1 MFMSMGS
8 VVMSAL
14 SPLEK
19 CSSSSLHP
27 EAFNQAT
34 HFLHL
39 LKHLAGHSKII
50 FNTSL
55 VCSIVEMKLSIRSHC
70 VVLSVFQFTCLFL
83 CHADSDTEYIG
94 SGSGDVP
101 IDIATNRTASIA
113 IEPTSTVTN
122 LLVPFSSDVDQP
134 PPSVSIYVFPQMSSS
149 LSTSLILPN
158 TVFGPSQTSL
168 TLTPSPGLEGTSQ
181 STTASPTTES
191 FLYQTTSL
199 LLQITALAS
208 SPSPSPSP
216 SPLPLVQYIISLTR
230 VVVIEQQQLGAVRS
244 HIRDSLAGLLNL
256 RTTDIIDINILVQQE
271 RTRRQ
276 SSSEVTFSAVEFYIR
291 GIYSTVVEELQLK
304 VRGTGGQQ

>member
-1 MFMSMGS
+1 
-8 VVMSAL
+8 MSAL

-27 EAFNQAT
+27 EAFDQAT

-39 LKHLAGHSKII
+39 LKDLAGHSKII

-70 VVLSVFQFTCLFL
+70 FVLSVFQFTCLFL

-122 LLVPFSSDVDQP
+122 LLVPFSTDVDQP

-149 LSTSLILPN
+149 LSTSLLLPN
-158 TVFGPSQTSL
+158 TVFGPSQTSS
-168 TLTPSPGLEGTSQ
+168 TLAPSPGLASPGPGGTSR
-181 STTASPTTES
+181 STTASPTTQS

-199 LLQITALAS
+199 LPQITALAS
-208 SPSPSPSP
+208 SPSPSP

-291 GIYSTVVEELQLK
+291 DIHSTVVEELQRK
-304 VRGTGGQQ
+304 VRGYRWPAVSHA

>member
-1 MFMSMGS
+1 
-8 VVMSAL
+8 
-14 SPLEK
+14 
-19 CSSSSLHP
+19 
-27 EAFNQAT
+27 
-34 HFLHL
+34 
-39 LKHLAGHSKII
+39 
-50 FNTSL
+50 
-55 VCSIVEMKLSIRSHC
+55 MKLSIRSHC

-101 IDIATNRTASIA
+101 IDIATNRTASIG

-122 LLVPFSSDVDQP
+122 LLVPFSSDIDQS

-149 LSTSLILPN
+149 LSTSLLLPN
-158 TVFGPSQTSL
+158 TVFGPSQTSS
-168 TLTPSPGLEGTSQ
+168 TLAPSPGPGGASQ
-181 STTASPTTES
+181 STTASPTTQS

-199 LLQITALAS
+199 LPQITALAS
-208 SPSPSPSP
+208 SPSPSPS
-216 SPLPLVQYIISLTR
+216 SLPLVQYIISLTR

-291 GIYSTVVEELQLK
+291 GIHSTVVEELQRK